1 MKTFYFIL
9 LFGIFTLTLAN
20 DVALVKKA
28 KGESYIV
35 RQNKEISIQVGTK
48 LQEKDIII
56 TESKSSVG
64 LIFKDNTR
72 ISVGQNSKLEIEQYL
87 FEPAQNKEGFVTNL
101 SKGSMEC
108 ITGLISKV
116 NPSAFKVKV
125 KTATMGIRGTHFII
139 NVNSEGF

>member
-1 MKTFYFIL
+1 MKSFYSLIL
-9 LFGIFTLTLAN
+9 LGIVSLTFAN
-20 DVALVKKA
+20 EVALVKKA
-28 KGESYIV
+28 KGQSHIV
-35 RQNKEISIQVGTK
+35 RQSKEINIVVGTQ

-72 ISVGQNSKLEIEQYL
+72 ISVGPNSKLEIEQYL
-87 FEPAQNKEGFVTNL
+87 FEPAENKEGFVTNL

-139 NVNSEGF
+139 NVNSGVY

>member
-1 MKTFYFIL
+1 MKVFYFFIL
-9 LFGIFTLTLAN
+9 LGIVSNVLAN

-28 KGESYIV
+28 KGESHIV
-35 RQNKEISIQVGTK
+35 RENKEITILVGTK
-48 LQEKDIII
+48 LQEKDIIV
-56 TESKSSVG
+56 TESNSLVG

-72 ISVGQNSKLEIEQYL
+72 ISVGPNSKFEIEKFL
-87 FEPAQNKEGFVTNL
+87 FEPSEHKEKFVTNL
-101 SKGSMEC
+101 SKGSIEC

-139 NVNSEGF
+139 NADGGEF